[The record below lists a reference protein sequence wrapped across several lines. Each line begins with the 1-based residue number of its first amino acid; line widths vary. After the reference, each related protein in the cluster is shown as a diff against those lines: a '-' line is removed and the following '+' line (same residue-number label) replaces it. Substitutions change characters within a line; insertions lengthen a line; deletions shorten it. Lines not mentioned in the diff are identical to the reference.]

1 MEIPKWINPGRKR
14 NTNISYTDPN
24 YTKYY
29 DLDLDDFTKL
39 VIKLRNK
46 QQLNEIE
53 NNRYGIYILTIALIV
68 QEGPKF
74 KKKPKQEREEMLEYQ
89 TLELLTGL
97 PQFDPNRGSSI
108 YSFAYRI
115 GYTSACHYYTDKIT
129 DYNKKQEID
138 KHCEEEWLSYMEEF
152 SNHKVSNLNKG
163 EFNGR

>member
-1 MEIPKWINPGRKR
+1 MEIPHWKNPGRKR
-14 NTNISYTDPN
+14 ETNIQYTDPN

-29 DLDLDDFTKL
+29 DLDLTDFKNL

-46 QQLNEIE
+46 QQLTDKE
-53 NNRYGIYILTIALIV
+53 NDRYGIYILTIALMV

-74 KKKPKQEREEMLEYQ
+74 KNKSKQEREEMLEYQ

-115 GYTSACHYYTDKIT
+115 GYTSACHYYTDKIS
-129 DYNKKQEID
+129 DYKHKQEID
-138 KHCEEEWLSYMEEF
+138 KHCTEEWVEYMEDF
-152 SNHKVSNLNKG
+152 SSHKVSNLNK
-163 EFNGR
+163 E